1 MLGERTC
8 AGRACEYARKI
19 EHTDPRKWAI
29 TLGERLGPRLS
40 DFDDLQE
47 RQSGY
52 CGGLRVLRPLLAG
65 SSHATRSLGGDNCL
79 FEFKPVPLGDGLCH
93 GIAFLRHAENFECR
107 CAVVREVAVEV
118 APSSFPGRIYPHDVI
133 AFGQQLTVTKLHVV
147 SAAEGGGRLADI
159 DRYLLTPPGALFPK
173 ASCGQSGGCD
183 GRGTGRANSKGR
195 GQYWVGASR
204 ECDGV
209 GCLRCPT
216 YDR

>member
-79 FEFKPVPLGDGLCH
+79 FEFKPVPFRLSASTQTL
-93 GIAFLRHAENFECR
+93 ARVENGR
-107 CAVVREVAVEV
+107 YWAIKP
-118 APSSFPGRIYPHDVI
+118 PSITSSVPVMKDASSDARNN
-133 AFGQQLTVTKLHVV
+133 
-147 SAAEGGGRLADI
+147 
-159 DRYLLTPPGALFPK
+159 TP
-173 ASCGQSGGCD
+173 
-183 GRGTGRANSKGR
+183 
-195 GQYWVGASR
+195 
-204 ECDGV
+204 
-209 GCLRCPT
+209 
-216 YDR
+216 

>member
-1 MLGERTC
+1 VSAIDYCTGYLMAFGAKVALGKRAQEGGSWLVRISLAQVGKWILDLGE
-8 AGRACEYARKI
+8 
-19 EHTDPRKWAI
+19 
-29 TLGERLGPRLS
+29 
-40 DFDDLQE
+40 
-47 RQSGY
+47 
-52 CGGLRVLRPLLAG
+52 
-65 SSHATRSLGGDNCL
+65 
-79 FEFKPVPLGDGLCH
+79 
-93 GIAFLRHAENFECR
+93 
-107 CAVVREVAVEV
+107 VALN
-118 APSSFPGRIYPHDVI
+118 PHDVI
-133 AFGQQLTVTKLHVV
+133 AFGQQLTVTKLDVV

-173 ASCGQSGGCD
+173 ANFGQSGGCD